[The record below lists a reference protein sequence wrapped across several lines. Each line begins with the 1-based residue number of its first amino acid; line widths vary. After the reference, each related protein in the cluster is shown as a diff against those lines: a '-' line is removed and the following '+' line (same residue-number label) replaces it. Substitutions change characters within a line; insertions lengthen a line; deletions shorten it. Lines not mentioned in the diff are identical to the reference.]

1 MYHVDPDVLSF
12 MVAILMSCVTAYVSI
27 VRKVMRKRSKI
38 SKLWL
43 SNEVMMCLLAFLLA
57 LEIYPH
63 LADLL
68 PAFMT
73 KAVFASTCV
82 HMSSR
87 LVMFLEE
94 RVSKAL
100 AG

>member
-1 MYHVDPDVLSF
+1 MYRDQEIISF

-27 VRKVMRKRSKI
+27 VRKVMRKRGKI
-38 SKLWL
+38 TKLWL
-43 SNEVMMCLLAFLLA
+43 SSEVMICLLSFLIA
-57 LEIYPH
+57 LELYPH
-63 LADLL
+63 LASLM

-73 KAVFASTCV
+73 KAIFASTCV

-94 RVSKAL
+94 RVNRVLSSS
-100 AG
+100 

>member
-1 MYHVDPDVLSF
+1 MYRDQEVISF

-27 VRKVMRKRSKI
+27 VRKVMRKRGKI
-38 SKLWL
+38 TKLWL
-43 SNEVMMCLLAFLLA
+43 SSEVMMCLLAFLIA
-57 LEIYPH
+57 LELYPH
-63 LADLL
+63 LASLM

-73 KAVFASTCV
+73 KAIFASTCV

-94 RVSKAL
+94 RVNRAL
-100 AG
+100 SSP

>member
-1 MYHVDPDVLSF
+1 MYRDQEIISF

-27 VRKVMRKRSKI
+27 VRKVMRKRGRI
-38 SKLWL
+38 TKLWL
-43 SNEVMMCLLAFLLA
+43 SSEVMMCLLAFLIA
-57 LEIYPH
+57 LEVYPY
-63 LADLL
+63 LASLM

-73 KAVFASTCV
+73 KAIFASTCV

-94 RVSKAL
+94 RVNRAL
-100 AG
+100 SSS

>member
-1 MYHVDPDVLSF
+1 MYRDQEIISF

-27 VRKVMRKRSKI
+27 VRKVMRKRGRI
-38 SKLWL
+38 TKLWL
-43 SNEVMMCLLAFLLA
+43 SSEVMMCLLAFLIA
-57 LEIYPH
+57 LELYPH
-63 LADLL
+63 LASLM

-73 KAVFASTCV
+73 KAIFASTCV

-94 RVSKAL
+94 RVNRAL
-100 AG
+100 SSS